1 MKTEKQQA
9 IELIDR
15 MPDQVSTE
23 TIITELQFRL
33 TVLRRGEEA
42 ERGERLI
49 SHEEA
54 KSRLGRW
61 LKSPGT

>member
-15 MPDQVSTE
+15 MPDEISAE

-33 TVLRRGEEA
+33 TAMRRGADA

-49 SHEEA
+49 SHDEA

-61 LKSPGT
+61 LNSSGT

>member
-23 TIITELQFRL
+23 TIITELQVVL
-33 TVLRRGEEA
+33 TILRRSAEA
-42 ERGERLI
+42 ERGENLI
-49 SHEEA
+49 SHEGA
-54 KSRLGRW
+54 KRQLGKW